1 MIRKEFSTKIPEI
14 MDRRRLNWVICIK
27 FTRAVPAP
35 WILDSWLINYFYPF
49 FIILKI
55 SATVLI
61 ARADKSF
68 RFIIK
73 FNKNII
79 FGPND
84 PKWSIKYETCFK
96 FKMYPNV

>member
-1 MIRKEFSTKIPEI
+1 MTLFLEG
-14 MDRRRLNWVICIK
+14 
-27 FTRAVPAP
+27 
-35 WILDSWLINYFYPF
+35 Y
-49 FIILKI
+49 
-55 SATVLI
+55 VLI

-84 PKWSIKYETCFK
+84 PKWSIKYETSFK
-96 FKMYPNV
+96 FKMSPNV